1 MKMTKALA
9 GTLALAV
16 AACAPVQMD
25 LSPEPDAARMA
36 AARIR
41 VFTINSPYPEGAEML
56 QPIEVASCQRNAYGA
71 SSSSADAIQQL
82 QQKALTVGANAVVNV
97 TVDARPV
104 SFFMNCWNS
113 VTAAGTAAR
122 IPQAAPR

>member
-1 MKMTKALA
+1 VVK
-9 GTLALAV
+9 TLAVMLILGMT
-16 AACAPVQMD
+16 ACAPVQMD

-36 AARIR
+36 AARVR
-41 VFTINSPYPEGAEML
+41 VFTINAPYPEGAEML

-122 IPQAAPR
+122 IPPAPQR